1 MLENLKD
8 YLKHQERWFEAYI
21 ESGNTDLSPTQAY
34 WLAIGRAVGATELA
48 TNCNIPFEIAEEF
61 YEETR
66 KKLDELISR

>member
-8 YLKHQERWFEAYI
+8 YLKHQEHWFEAYI
-21 ESGNTDLSPTQAY
+21 ESGNTDISPTEAY

-48 TNCNIPFEIAEEF
+48 TNCGISFEIAEAF